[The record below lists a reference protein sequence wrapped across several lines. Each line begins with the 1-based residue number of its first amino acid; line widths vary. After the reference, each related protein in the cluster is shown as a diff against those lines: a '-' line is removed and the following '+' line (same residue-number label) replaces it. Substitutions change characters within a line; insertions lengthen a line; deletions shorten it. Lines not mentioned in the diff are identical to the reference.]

1 MPPHGH
7 CSRRHSL
14 QQGMHLHAVVEESQK
29 CTFSIHDAYR
39 SAVHARCVNV
49 INLFFFFAKY
59 IAIWHCLLDDSSFF
73 ACLTVHDAY
82 KRFATS
88 ICLFCGKCGTHAG
101 GPRRGRAQSPGSRIT
116 TSAGLATRRSLPL
129 LFFLSKEKLLH
140 GSAYTHGLGLLHGA
154 YSL

>member
-49 INLFFFFAKY
+49 INLFFFAKY

-73 ACLTVHDAY
+73 ACTMHTNGLPRLFVC
-82 KRFATS
+82 FAGSAAHTR
-88 ICLFCGKCGTHAG
+88 AG
-101 GPRRGRAQSPGSRIT
+101 RAEAERRGRVPGSRPRQGWRH
-116 TSAGLATRRSLPL
+116 AGVFPCYFSCRKKNCCTAPPIHMDLDSFMAHIVYR
-129 LFFLSKEKLLH
+129 
-140 GSAYTHGLGLLHGA
+140 
-154 YSL
+154 

>member
-1 MPPHGH
+1 
-7 CSRRHSL
+7 
-14 QQGMHLHAVVEESQK
+14 MHILYPRCIS
-29 CTFSIHDAYR
+29 FSSTRALCER
-39 SAVHARCVNV
+39 NKLV
-49 INLFFFFAKY
+49 FFFAKY